1 MRGYFRSR
9 MTWNALVSCG
19 FAHKGVAWA
28 LPHADLPPGRRGLC
42 AASGTPQTRRG
53 QQHRDGPTP
62 PGFTRLLASP
72 PRASLAS
79 VAPSPT
85 EWDSLGGCRSIQHEM
100 NVTQED
106 MWPGGPGH
114 WAHLKVELPKQQQQ
128 KIHFVWQGAG
138 SWGDAGSPEQPRN
151 TGLQAN
157 WGPKVLRPPEALGR
171 NHFMWFFLNHTW
183 VEAAVSGGQNLHDS
197 PPPVSCFEN
206 SRLTES

>member
-85 EWDSLGGCRSIQHEM
+85 EWDSLGRCRSIQHEM

-138 SWGDAGSPEQPRN
+138 SWGDAGEPRAAQEHRSSGKLGPQSSQTPRSPGQESFYVVFSQPH
-151 TGLQAN
+151 
-157 WGPKVLRPPEALGR
+157 LGR
-171 NHFMWFFLNHTW
+171 
-183 VEAAVSGGQNLHDS
+183 G
-197 PPPVSCFEN
+197 SCVRGAK
-206 SRLTES
+206 ST